1 MEKKWKSN
9 LYEKYDM
16 VRWMVADGWRLL
28 AVQKLV
34 MIEEKGSYRKKLQI
48 YAGELILWQYLV
60 QRHSPLSFTGGAS
73 YLLGHFSNLV
83 WHFIPTPPISPP
95 HISRLAPSFPL
106 RHHHCY
112 YNRVSLSLTHAFLF
126 TLWHLSISF
135 CPPSRSTCG
144 MAVSLPYWGATVRYW
159 TSHIPATSY
168 WVDPTLW
175 SQPALTRLCSAA
187 PLELPTLRWVHVWV
201 CENLF

>member
-1 MEKKWKSN
+1 MDGCGWLETARSSKVS
-9 LYEKYDM
+9 YDRREGLLSKETPDI
-16 VRWMVADGWRLL
+16 RWRIDSLTISSPA
-28 AVQKLV
+28 
-34 MIEEKGSYRKKLQI
+34 
-48 YAGELILWQYLV
+48 
-60 QRHSPLSFTGGAS
+60 PLSSVF
-73 YLLGHFSNLV
+73 H
-83 WHFIPTPPISPP
+83 WRCFIPPWPFFKFSLALHPHPPISPP